1 MSRAKT
7 IDENTILDAAEAV
20 IREDGAAGLT
30 IEAVARKAGVSVG
43 GLQYSFRS
51 KDALIAG
58 MFEPWGREYEADLT
72 SLYPRP
78 VNALDEAR
86 RDIVVGFKQSVTAK
100 KKAASIIAALLRS
113 PEHLAPVKRWYQ
125 SRLSGIDMATEEG
138 RKARLAF
145 LAAEG
150 AFMLRF
156 MGLREIQDTEW
167 QEIMDDVLA
176 LLE

>member
-58 MFEPWGREYEADLT
+58 MFERWGREYEADLT
-72 SLYPRP
+72 SLYPKP

-86 RDIVVGFKQSVTAK
+86 REIVSHGVV
-100 KKAASIIAALLRS
+100 
-113 PEHLAPVKRWYQ
+113 
-125 SRLSGIDMATEEG
+125 
-138 RKARLAF
+138 
-145 LAAEG
+145 
-150 AFMLRF
+150 
-156 MGLREIQDTEW
+156 
-167 QEIMDDVLA
+167 
-176 LLE
+176 

>member
-1 MSRAKT
+1 
-7 IDENTILDAAEAV
+7 
-20 IREDGAAGLT
+20 
-30 IEAVARKAGVSVG
+30 
-43 GLQYSFRS
+43 
-51 KDALIAG
+51 
-58 MFEPWGREYEADLT
+58 
-72 SLYPRP
+72 
-78 VNALDEAR
+78 
-86 RDIVVGFKQSVTAK
+86 
-100 KKAASIIAALLRS
+100 
-113 PEHLAPVKRWYQ
+113 
-125 SRLSGIDMATEEG
+125 MATEEG